1 MNDDKLKA
9 LITLG
14 LDERTPDLEALA
26 SLRLAARHFDTAPRT
41 DKGKVGKLEE
51 ERDQARAEATKH
63 KAETERL
70 RIILGKMLALKDAEQ
85 KLEKNKAD
93 VEREAKEA
101 LGQKAAPKKPVD
113 FVTGYADEWFNNYG
127 VHFTPNGR

>member
-41 DKGKVGKLEE
+41 DKDKVGKLEE

-93 VEREAKEA
+93 VEQEAKLA
-101 LGQKAAPKKPVD
+101 LGQQVSKPQPPSYGPD
-113 FVTGYADEWFNNYG
+113 WFNG
-127 VHFTPNGR
+127 FGGFRTDKF